1 MSVIFLEDAKYK
13 SYTQIIVSQCYFP
26 SDSALSQTTLYF
38 DPALSRAALSLP
50 KRCPVSFYVVSKSIS
65 SFLYSIDSALSGTG
79 ASQQIK
85 QQTNMFSQKISGL
98 GLFLLIS
105 FCENFTFRFQTH
117 QNKIKT
123 DLDPYFKK

>member
-1 MSVIFLEDAKYK
+1 
-13 SYTQIIVSQCYFP
+13 
-26 SDSALSQTTLYF
+26 
-38 DPALSRAALSLP
+38 
-50 KRCPVSFYVVSKSIS
+50 
-65 SFLYSIDSALSGTG
+65 
-79 ASQQIK
+79 
-85 QQTNMFSQKISGL
+85 MFSQKISGL